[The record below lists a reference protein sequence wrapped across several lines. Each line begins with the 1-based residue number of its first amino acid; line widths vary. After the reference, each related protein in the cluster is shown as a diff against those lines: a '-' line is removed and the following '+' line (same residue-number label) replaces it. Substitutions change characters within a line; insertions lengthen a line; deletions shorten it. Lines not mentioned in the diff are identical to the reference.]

1 MVKGYFMKFL
11 TLITSMLI
19 VGCSSTSV
27 QSLEMVIGEEYAKP
41 GIDFI
46 FEGAVK
52 DHVMPAS
59 QNLAEDKT
67 DVHIEARVNW
77 SAKGD
82 IPKGTPRG
90 GFVAYLKINAEIVNQ
105 RTQDVS
111 FVTLTPHINL
121 VDNLHYA
128 RNISLPGKRDD
139 KYSVTFYIDP
149 PQKNELSLHKDWVDS
164 FHPYLMTS
172 QKYTY
177 NDLDFKAIAESS
189 RR

>member
-1 MVKGYFMKFL
+1 MKKFIVMT
-11 TLITSMLI
+11 TLLI
-19 VGCSSTSV
+19 AICSSGSV
-27 QSLEMVIGEEYAKP
+27 QSLEMIIGEAYAKP

-77 SAKGD
+77 SAKGEV
-82 IPKGTPRG
+82 PKGTPRG
-90 GFVAYLKINAEIVNQ
+90 GFVAYLQIHAEVINQ
-105 RTQDVS
+105 RTKAVT
-111 FVTLTPHINL
+111 FVTLTPHVNL

-128 RNISLPGKRDD
+128 RNMSLPGKRDD
-139 KYSVTFYIDP
+139 KYTVIFYIDP
-149 PQKNELSLHKDWVDS
+149 PQKNELSLHKDWADNH
-164 FHPYLMTS
+164 HPYFMVS

-177 NDLDFKAIAESS
+177 KDLDFKAIAEAS
-189 RR
+189 RK